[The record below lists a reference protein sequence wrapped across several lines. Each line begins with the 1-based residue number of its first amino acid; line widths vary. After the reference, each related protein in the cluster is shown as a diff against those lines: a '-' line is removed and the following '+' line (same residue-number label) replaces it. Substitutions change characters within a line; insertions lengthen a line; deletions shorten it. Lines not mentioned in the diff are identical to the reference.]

1 MSDLQEILKQYG
13 VSAPALPFGNG
24 HINNT
29 YLVNSTP
36 RLTLQRINTNVFRK
50 PEEVMENIEAVTSFL
65 REKIERMGEDP
76 SRRTLRV
83 VRTLDGSLFYRTPE
97 GDAYRMYEYVE
108 DTVTPEEA
116 PSPTAFAESAR
127 AFGAFQNL
135 LSDFPAER
143 LHETIPHFHDTPDR
157 YRQFREALS
166 EDRAHRAGTVQE
178 EIDFVLS
185 HEKYASV
192 ITDAIADGTVPLRVT
207 HNDTK
212 LNNVL
217 LDKTTLK
224 GICVIDLDT
233 VMPGSLLYDFGDA
246 LRFGASTAAEDEQDL
261 SRVHFDPEKFEIF
274 TAAFLGEVG
283 GRLTPRERELLPMSV
298 LLMTL
303 ECGSRFLADHLNGDV
318 YFRIHR
324 ENQNLDRARTQ
335 FRLVAEI
342 EQCLPQLA
350 EIVAKY

>member
-1 MSDLQEILKQYG
+1 MSEPTEILKQFG
-13 VSAPALPFGNG
+13 VHADAVPFGNG
-24 HINNT
+24 HINRT
-29 YLVNSTP
+29 YLVNSRP
-36 RLTLQRINTNVFRK
+36 RLTLQKINTEVFRH

-65 REKIERMGEDP
+65 REKLRNAGQNPE
-76 SRRTLRV
+76 RRTLQV
-83 VRTLDGSLFYRTPE
+83 VRTVDGKLFYRTPE
-97 GDAYRMYEYVE
+97 GDCYRVYEYVE
-108 DTVTPEEA
+108 DTVTPEEVD
-116 PSPTAFAESAR
+116 SPEAFAESAR
-127 AFGAFQNL
+127 TFGEFQNL
-135 LSDFPAER
+135 LSDFPVER

-157 YRQFREALS
+157 YRQFREALAA
-166 EDRAHRAGTVQE
+166 DRAHRADTVQK
-178 EIDFVLS
+178 EIEFVLS
-185 HEKYASV
+185 HEKYASM
-192 ITDAIADGTVPLRVT
+192 ITDAIADGSVPLRVT

-261 SRVHFDPEKFEIF
+261 DKVHFDPEKFEIF

-283 GRLTPRERELLPMSV
+283 KTLTLRERELLPMSV

-303 ECGSRFLADHLNGDV
+303 ECGSRFLADYLNGDV

-324 ENQNLDRARTQ
+324 KNHNLDRARTQ

-342 EQCLPQLA
+342 EQCLPQLSH
-350 EIVAKY
+350 IVAKY